1 VLLNAGYALVAAGKA
16 ATPADGITLAAE
28 SIDSGRALQQ
38 LEKLVE
44 LTNRKATRERE
55 DNRMK
60 RLASA
65 AAIVIMFASTS
76 QAEKVPA
83 PIPLGIGVAQTS
95 NVALFGEE
103 EVNGAR
109 IAEKLLNSRGGVNGT
124 PIRLVFQDTGGDEAG
139 AVNAFQNLI
148 NRDKVVGIVGPTL
161 SQQAFSAD
169 PIANRAKVPVLAPSN
184 TAKGIPQIG
193 EYIGRVS
200 APIAFVAP
208 VALKQ
213 ALKLNPKIKRA
224 AVLYAQNDAYSTSET
239 GTFQETA
246 KTQGLQIATVQK
258 FQTTD
263 SDFTTQVTAVLGA
276 KVDLVIISGL
286 AADSGNLVK
295 QLRQMGYKGMI
306 VGGNGLNTPNIFP
319 VCGAYCNDI
328 LVAQAYSPA
337 TTAQNPA
344 NKAFVDEYKA
354 RFKKDPPQF
363 AAQAYTGVQ
372 VFVEALKKVETAS
385 KKKIAQ
391 MELADVRTRLN
402 RAIRTGSYLTPL
414 GEIGLDKTG
423 EINQRTFYVSRIK
436 MNPDGKTGSF
446 VFLK

>member
-1 VLLNAGYALVAAGKA
+1 
-16 ATPADGITLAAE
+16 
-28 SIDSGRALQQ
+28 
-38 LEKLVE
+38 
-44 LTNRKATRERE
+44 
-55 DNRMK
+55 MK
-60 RLASA
+60 RLALVVLAILALA
-65 AAIVIMFASTS
+65 ATAL
-76 QAEKVPA
+76 AEKVPS
-83 PIPLGIGVAQTS
+83 PVPVGIGVAQTS

-103 EVNGAR
+103 QVNGAR
-109 IAEKLLNSRGGVNGT
+109 IAEKLFNAQGGVNGT
-124 PIRLVFQDTGGDEAG
+124 PIKLVFQDTGGDEAG

-169 PIANRAKVPVLAPSN
+169 PIANRARVPVLGPSN

-200 APIAFVAP
+200 APIAVVAP
-208 VALKQ
+208 NAIRQ
-213 ALKLNPKIKRA
+213 ALRMNPAIRKA
-224 AVLYAQNDAYSTSET
+224 AVLFAQNDAYSTSES

-246 KTQGLQIATVQK
+246 KALGLTIATIQK

-263 SDFTTQVTAVLGA
+263 SDFTTQVTAVIA
-276 KVDLVIISGL
+276 ARVDLVIISGL

-295 QLRQMGYKGMI
+295 QLRQMGYKGVI

-344 NKAFVDEYKA
+344 NKVFVDEYRA
-354 RFKKDPPQF
+354 RFRKDPPQF

-372 VFVEALKKVETAS
+372 VFVEALKKVEATAR
-385 KKKIAQ
+385 KKVVQ
-391 MELADVRTRLN
+391 MELAEVRTLLN
-402 RAIRTGSYLTPL
+402 EAIRTGSYKTPL
-414 GEIGLDKTG
+414 GEISLDKEG
-423 EINQRTFYVSRIK
+423 EISQKSFYVSQIR
-436 MNPDGKTGSF
+436 MNPDKKSGVF

>member
-1 VLLNAGYALVAAGKA
+1 
-16 ATPADGITLAAE
+16 
-28 SIDSGRALQQ
+28 
-38 LEKLVE
+38 
-44 LTNRKATRERE
+44 
-55 DNRMK
+55 MK
-60 RLASA
+60 RLALISLATLALA
-65 AAIVIMFASTS
+65 ATAS
-76 QAEKVPA
+76 AEKVPS
-83 PIPLGIGVAQTS
+83 PIPVGIGVAQTS

-103 EVNGAR
+103 QVNGAR
-109 IAEKLLNSRGGVNGT
+109 IAEKLLNAQGGVNGT
-124 PIRLVFQDTGGDEAG
+124 PIKLVFQDTGGDEAG

-169 PIANRAKVPVLAPSN
+169 PIANRAKVPVLGPSN

-200 APIAFVAP
+200 APIAVVAP
-208 VALKQ
+208 NAIKQ
-213 ALKLNPKIKRA
+213 AIKMNPAIKKA
-224 AVLYAQNDAYSTSET
+224 AVLYAQNDAYSTSES

-246 KTQGLQIATVQK
+246 KTLGLPIATIQK

-263 SDFTTQVTAVLGA
+263 NDFTTQVTAVIA
-276 KVDLVIISGL
+276 ARVDLVIISGL

-295 QLRQMGYKGMI
+295 QLRQMGYKGTI

-337 TTAQNPA
+337 TTALNPA
-344 NKAFVDEYKA
+344 NKLFVDEYKA
-354 RFKKDPPQF
+354 RFRKDPPQF

-372 VFVEALKKVETAS
+372 VLVEALKKVEATAR
-385 KKKIAQ
+385 KKVLQ
-391 MELADVRTRLN
+391 MELAEVRTLLN
-402 RAIRTGSYLTPL
+402 EAIRTGSYKTPL
-414 GEIGLDKTG
+414 GEISLDKEG
-423 EINQRTFYVSRIK
+423 EISQKSFYVSQIK
-436 MNPDGKTGSF
+436 MNPDKKSGIF

>member
-1 VLLNAGYALVAAGKA
+1 
-16 ATPADGITLAAE
+16 
-28 SIDSGRALQQ
+28 
-38 LEKLVE
+38 
-44 LTNRKATRERE
+44 
-55 DNRMK
+55 MK
-60 RLASA
+60 RMALIALAILVVA
-65 AAIVIMFASTS
+65 TTAS
-76 QAEKVPA
+76 AEKVSSPV
-83 PIPLGIGVAQTS
+83 PVGIGVAQTS

-103 EVNGAR
+103 QVNGTR
-109 IAEKLLNSRGGVNGT
+109 IAEKLLNAQGGVNGT
-124 PIRLVFQDTGGDEAG
+124 PIKLVFQDTGGDEAG

-169 PIANRAKVPVLAPSN
+169 PIANRARVPVLGPSN

-200 APIAFVAP
+200 APIAVVAP
-208 VALKQ
+208 NAIRQ
-213 ALKLNPKIKRA
+213 ALRMNPAIKKA
-224 AVLYAQNDAYSTSET
+224 AVLYAQNDAYSTSES

-246 KTQGLQIATVQK
+246 KALGLTIATIQK

-263 SDFTTQVTAVLGA
+263 SDFTTQVTAVIAA

-295 QLRQMGYKGMI
+295 QLRQLGYKGVI

-319 VCGAYCNDI
+319 VCGTYCSDI

-344 NKAFVDEYKA
+344 NKVFVDEYKA

-363 AAQAYTGVQ
+363 AAQAYTAVQ
-372 VFVEALKKVETAS
+372 VFVEALKKVEATAG
-385 KKKIAQ
+385 KKVVQ
-391 MELADVRTRLN
+391 TELADVRTLLN
-402 RAIRTGSYLTPL
+402 AAIRTGSYKTPL
-414 GEIGLDKTG
+414 GEISLDKEG
-423 EINQRTFYVSRIK
+423 EISQKSFYVSQIR
-436 MNPDGKTGSF
+436 MNPDKKSGIF

>member
-1 VLLNAGYALVAAGKA
+1 MRRFAISLFVLLM
-16 ATPADGITLAAE
+16 
-28 SIDSGRALQQ
+28 S
-38 LEKLVE
+38 
-44 LTNRKATRERE
+44 
-55 DNRMK
+55 
-60 RLASA
+60 SA
-65 AAIVIMFASTS
+65 AAHG
-76 QAEKVPA
+76 EKVPA

-109 IAEKLLNSRGGVNGT
+109 IAEKLLNSQGGVNGT
-124 PIRLVFQDTGGDEAG
+124 PVKLIFQDTGGDEAG

-169 PIANRAKVPVLAPSN
+169 PVANRAKVPVLGPSN

-193 EYIGRVS
+193 EFVGRVS

-208 VALKQ
+208 HAIRE
-213 ALKLNPKIKRA
+213 ALKLNRQIRRV

-239 GTFQETA
+239 GTFQESVKSA
-246 KTQGLQIATVQK
+246 GLTTVTVQK

-263 SDFTTQVTAVLGA
+263 TDFTTQVTAVLGA
-276 KVDLVIISGL
+276 QVDLVVISGL

-295 QLRQMGYKGMI
+295 QLRQLGYKGTI
-306 VGGNGLNTPNIFP
+306 VGGNGLNTPNVFP
-319 VCGAYCNDI
+319 VCGKYCDDI

-337 TTAQNPA
+337 TTAQNPV
-344 NKAFVDEYKA
+344 NKAFVAEYKS

-372 VFVEALKKVETAS
+372 VMVEALRKVEAS
-385 KKKIAQ
+385 ANKKITQ
-391 MELADVRTRLN
+391 MELGEVRERLN
-402 RAIRTGSYLTPL
+402 KAIRTGSYRTPL
-414 GEIGLDKTG
+414 GEIGLNQEG
-423 EINQRTFYVSRIK
+423 EINQKTFYVSRIK
-436 MNPDGKTGSF
+436 MNPDGKSGSF

>member
-1 VLLNAGYALVAAGKA
+1 MKHL
-16 ATPADGITLAAE
+16 TLIAFT
-28 SIDSGRALQQ
+28 I
-38 LEKLVE
+38 
-44 LTNRKATRERE
+44 LTLT
-55 DNRMK
+55 
-60 RLASA
+60 ASA
-65 AAIVIMFASTS
+65 V
-76 QAEKVPA
+76 AEKVPS
-83 PIPLGIGVAQTS
+83 PIPIGIGVAQTS

-103 EVNGAR
+103 QVNGAR
-109 IAEKLLNSRGGVNGT
+109 IAEKLLNAQGGVNGT
-124 PIRLVFQDTGGDEAG
+124 PIKLVFQDTGGDEAG

-169 PIANRAKVPVLAPSN
+169 PIANRAKIPVLGPSN

-200 APIAFVAP
+200 APIAIVAP
-208 VALKQ
+208 NAIKQ
-213 ALKLNPKIKRA
+213 ALKMNPAIKKV
-224 AVLYAQNDAYSTSET
+224 AVLYAQNDAYSTSES

-246 KTQGLQIATVQK
+246 KALGLTIVTTQK

-263 SDFTTQVTAVLGA
+263 SDFTTQVTAVLAA

-295 QLRQMGYKGMI
+295 QLRQLGYKGVI

-344 NKAFVDEYKA
+344 NKLFVDEYQA
-354 RFKKDPPQF
+354 RFKKAPPQF
-363 AAQAYTGVQ
+363 AAQAYAAVQ
-372 VFVEALKKVETAS
+372 VFMEALKKVEATT
-385 KKKIAQ
+385 KKKVSQ
-391 MELADVRTRLN
+391 MELADVRTHLN
-402 RAIRTGSYLTPL
+402 EAIRTGSYKTPL
-414 GEIGLDKTG
+414 GEISLDKEG
-423 EINQRTFYVSRIK
+423 EINQKSFYVSQIK
-436 MNPDGKTGSF
+436 MNPDKKSGVF

>member
-1 VLLNAGYALVAAGKA
+1 
-16 ATPADGITLAAE
+16 
-28 SIDSGRALQQ
+28 
-38 LEKLVE
+38 
-44 LTNRKATRERE
+44 
-55 DNRMK
+55 MK
-60 RLASA
+60 RLALVVLAILALA
-65 AAIVIMFASTS
+65 ATAL
-76 QAEKVPA
+76 AEKVPS
-83 PIPLGIGVAQTS
+83 PVPVGIGVAQTS

-103 EVNGAR
+103 QVNGAR
-109 IAEKLLNSRGGVNGT
+109 IAEKLFNAQGGVNGT
-124 PIRLVFQDTGGDEAG
+124 PIKLVFQDTGGDEAG

-169 PIANRAKVPVLAPSN
+169 PIANRARVPVLGPSN

-200 APIAFVAP
+200 APIAVVAP
-208 VALKQ
+208 NAIRQ
-213 ALKLNPKIKRA
+213 ALRMNPAIRKA
-224 AVLYAQNDAYSTSET
+224 AVLFAQNDAYSTSES

-246 KTQGLQIATVQK
+246 KALGLTIATIQK

-263 SDFTTQVTAVLGA
+263 SDFTTQVTAVIA
-276 KVDLVIISGL
+276 ARVDLMIISGL

-295 QLRQMGYKGMI
+295 QLRQMGYKGVI

-344 NKAFVDEYKA
+344 NKVFVDEYRA
-354 RFKKDPPQF
+354 RFRKDPPQF

-372 VFVEALKKVETAS
+372 VFVEALKKVEATAR
-385 KKKIAQ
+385 KKVVQ
-391 MELADVRTRLN
+391 MELAEVRTLLN
-402 RAIRTGSYLTPL
+402 EAIRTGSYKTPL
-414 GEIGLDKTG
+414 GEISLDKEG
-423 EINQRTFYVSRIK
+423 EISQKSFYVSQIK
-436 MNPDGKTGSF
+436 MNPDKKSGSF